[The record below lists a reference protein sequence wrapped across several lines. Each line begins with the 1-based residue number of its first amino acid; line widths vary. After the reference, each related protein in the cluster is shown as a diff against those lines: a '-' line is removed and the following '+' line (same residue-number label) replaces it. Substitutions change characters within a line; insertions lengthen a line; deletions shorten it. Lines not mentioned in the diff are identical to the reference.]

1 MCVCVCVCVCVCMVG
16 SVGGLV
22 GKKGRGGRPVLI
34 GTEDRGQ
41 EERRR
46 RGVQE
51 RQGVLKPSGGSLCL
65 MMRLSRN

>member
-1 MCVCVCVCVCVCMVG
+1 MG
-16 SVGGLV
+16 EAGGM
-22 GKKGRGGRPVLI
+22 GGGGRRPVLI

-51 RQGVLKPSGGSLCL
+51 RQGVLEPSGGSLCL